1 VTLGSTTTAVAF
13 WLGTLLPLV
22 YLPVMALGLDSP
34 LRLLGF
40 LALLVLNVIALAVG
54 REYPEMEPRAGR

>member
-1 VTLGSTTTAVAF
+1 MTLGSTTTAVAF
-13 WLGTLLPLV
+13 WFGTLLPLV

-54 REYPEMEPRAGR
+54 REYPDAEPRAGR